1 MPPGVPGPTTRRL
14 RSNLRLDSIVVLT
27 AHRCERLHRRH
38 GRHRLIAAWR
48 WCTLTPGAT
57 HHSIRKDFRPE
68 NATIRAMKQVS
79 IQDLKA
85 RLSAMVAEAES
96 GDTIIITRH
105 NTPVAQL
112 SPARTA
118 SVHCGKNVGSGRIRA
133 AVKRGTN
140 GRYLEVLLEDRGN
153 R

>member
-1 MPPGVPGPTTRRL
+1 MIKV
-14 RSNLRLDSIVVLT
+14 
-27 AHRCERLHRRH
+27 
-38 GRHRLIAAWR
+38 
-48 WCTLTPGAT
+48 
-57 HHSIRKDFRPE
+57 
-68 NATIRAMKQVS
+68 MKLVS

-85 RLSAMVAEAES
+85 RLSAMVAEAEA

-105 NTPVAQL
+105 NTPVAKL
-112 SPARTA
+112 SPARTDM
-118 SVHCGKNVGSGRIRA
+118 VHRGRNVGNGRIRA